1 MIDLGQI
8 GSGPSSILEI
18 GEEKGDGNKSDPL
31 RMPEVQA
38 AMDAQDKMSAHL
50 EKTRGACVGKER
62 EVCVCVCVCVWV
74 VKSARIALCYAR
86 AVF

>member
-62 EVCVCVCVCVWV
+62 EVCVCVGGW
-74 VKSARIALCYAR
+74 
-86 AVF
+86 